1 MAALVVLAACG
12 TLVPSPTDEALGG
25 MGLPTWR
32 TDEVYAGERLPITAE
47 VVVGDDGCAYV
58 DFGRGAMVAIW
69 PPGSTL
75 SSPARLAD
83 GTEVRAGSA
92 IEAVATIVPVAAL
105 PGGPDGYWSHVTG
118 FCTGDLPAAAVL
130 QEISSVR

>member
-92 IEAVATIVPVAAL
+92 IEAVQPANDNADDVIAAL
-105 PGGPDGYWSHVTG
+105 GEDPSPWRRHDVQHALVLR
-118 FCTGDLPAAAVL
+118 DLDRAA
-130 QEISSVR
+130 